1 MTSMIE
7 SAEFQQT
14 MRQIMEERIPFC
26 RVIGLKLRSF
36 DPDRPEM
43 QFAMREDL
51 IGNFA
56 QGMLH
61 GGVIAAALDSVA
73 GFAVGLKLAHLHT
86 RQDLMAQL
94 QEFGRVST
102 IDLRIDFLQPGRG
115 KSFIAS
121 ADVTRLGKRVAN
133 VQMALHNDEGT
144 RIATGSAAFM
154 MQSSRG
160 VK

>member
-1 MTSMIE
+1 MIE
-7 SAEFQQT
+7 SAEFQET
-14 MRQIMEERIPFC
+14 MRSIMEQRIPFC
-26 RVIGLKLRSF
+26 RMIGIKLRSF

-43 QFAMREDL
+43 EFAMRDEL

-73 GFAVGLKLAHLHT
+73 GFAVGLKLAQLHT

-94 QEFGRVST
+94 QEFARVST

-115 KSFIAS
+115 KSFVAS

-133 VQMALHNDEGT
+133 VQMTLHNDEGV

-154 MQSSRG
+154 VQSTRA
-160 VK
+160 